1 MRPLRSHGYPGG
13 MRIMMKE
20 ILEQCEYEVE
30 EEERVGRQSIVR
42 TTKAVLEVSRFAGN
56 TPNVSVI
63 CDVQFDRDSGRI
75 VPVTDWV
82 ACANQ
87 VRHGD
92 NGYARF
98 HLAPNRLYLLSD
110 VLCASNRRKSYK
122 VATTESGVSTLEPNP
137 EDVYAKVFPAGFENA
152 IRERNAWSALTDR
165 AGKILAAV
173 ADEQRGFPSETVD
186 GIVATPEF
194 NRPPDTQTLA
204 GQLEGSALSDDE
216 LVMSMAAPTRYV
228 VSSPV
233 FAEGE
238 SAEAAISIA
247 RAKFAERQA
256 EQNSAVDE
264 ANAAGLPELS
274 GTERQVAWA
283 LKIRAEL
290 LRRNPDDPRLK
301 RKTAKFWIENRSA
314 FQSRGAMATMA
325 NPGVHQ

>member
-1 MRPLRSHGYPGG
+1 
-13 MRIMMKE
+13 MMKE

-30 EEERVGRQSIVR
+30 EEERVGRRSKVSVTR
-42 TTKAVLEVSRFAGN
+42 AALEVSGFARN

-75 VPVTDWV
+75 VPITDWV
-82 ACANQ
+82 ACANH

-110 VLCASNRRKSYK
+110 VLCAGYRKKTYK

-152 IRERNAWSALTDR
+152 LRERNAWSALTDR

-204 GQLEGSALSDDE
+204 GRLEGSALSDDE

-247 RAKFAERQA
+247 RTKFVERQA
-256 EQNSAVDE
+256 ELNSAADE
-264 ANAAGLPELS
+264 ATAAGLPELS

-314 FQSRGAMATMA
+314 FQSRGAMTTMA